1 MENFRIDSLEI
12 NEIGPF
18 KHLKLDFPLKKEID
32 KAEIHILTG
41 ENGTGKSTV
50 LEALIYPLNS
60 DITRQFIYPENMFH
74 IQNGLVKK
82 IWNHKVDSRFSLK
95 FSSLSSFSAYWSE
108 GRWMIDHL
116 RAYSI
121 LEYLNKGNRLNNNE
135 LNIAFFAYS
144 GYRKAEE
151 TSITGVQEITESPTA
166 NAHNFHLSI
175 NPKNLIQWLV
185 NVQTRELIAKGKGD
199 IQKAT
204 KYRSTIEI
212 IEKALGE
219 IIDSEVKF
227 DLEEEPLGVKIKVDG
242 QTLNFDQ
249 LPDGLKSMVSW
260 MGDLLMRMDRLKW
273 VNDTPV
279 LERNF
284 ILLLDEIEVHLH
296 PAWQRKILPVV
307 QKLFKNA
314 QIFIST
320 HSPFVVGSV
329 DGAWVHRF
337 EKKDGYSVLA
347 GEPILSEDA
356 KSYDYILEEIFGI
369 KERFGVEIERKLNE
383 FQEAKKAFLAS
394 PNEDIKHKLSTL
406 VQELLGQST
415 ELDSIIGMEIRQLK
429 RLTNQ
434 DFSLTE
440 A

>member
-1 MENFRIDSLEI
+1 MDNFRIESLEI

-18 KHLKLDFPLKKEID
+18 KYLKIDFPVKIDPD

-50 LEALIYPLNS
+50 LEALIYPVNS
-60 DITRQFIYPENMFH
+60 DITRQFIYPENMYNV
-74 IQNGLVKK
+74 QNGIVNKLWNQK
-82 IWNHKVDSRFSLK
+82 IDSRIQIK
-95 FSSLSSFSAYWSE
+95 FSTVNSFSAYWSE
-108 GRWMIDHL
+108 GKWMIDHL
-116 RAYSI
+116 RAYAI
-121 LEYLNKGNRLNNNE
+121 LEYLNKANRLNINE

-144 GYRKAEE
+144 GYRKAEK
-151 TSITGVQEITESPTA
+151 TGITGIQEIEESPIA

-175 NPKNLIQWLV
+175 SPQNLIQWLV
-185 NVQTRELIAKGKGD
+185 NIQTRELIAKGKGD
-199 IQKAT
+199 NQKA
-204 KYRSTIEI
+204 KQYRSTIEI
-212 IEKALGE
+212 IENALGE
-219 IIDSEVKF
+219 IIESEVKF
-227 DLEEEPLGVKIKVDG
+227 DLEEDPLGVKINVDG
-242 QTLNFDQ
+242 QSLNFDQ

-273 VNDTPV
+273 VNNTPV

-337 EKKDGYSVLA
+337 VKKDGYSVLA

-369 KERFGVEIERKLNE
+369 KERFGVEVERKLSE
-383 FQEAKKAFLAS
+383 FQQLKKEILKGSETVDTAYFRKLIGELA
-394 PNEDIKHKLSTL
+394 
-406 VQELLGQST
+406 GQSV
-415 ELDSIIGMEIRQLK
+415 ELESIIGMEIRQLK

>member
-1 MENFRIDSLEI
+1 MENFRIESLQI
-12 NEIGPF
+12 SQVGPF
-18 KHLKLDFPLKKEID
+18 NDVEIKFKQKQSND

-41 ENGTGKSTV
+41 GNGTGKSTI
-50 LEALIYPLNS
+50 LQCLSFPKYYNGELIVN
-60 DITRQFIYPENMFH
+60 
-74 IQNGLVKK
+74 
-82 IWNHKVDSRFSLK
+82 K
-95 FSSLSSFSAYWSE
+95 FWTNKPISSFTI
-108 GRWMIDHL
+108 G
-116 RAYSI
+116 YSSSFPPMKW
-121 LEYLNKGNRLNNNE
+121 YLTQGSLQPNHWIPLLVDYSNKVGAEPERVEFDFIVL
-135 LNIAFFAYS
+135 AYS
-144 GYRKAEE
+144 GYRQVNDFKV
-151 TSITGVQEITESPTA
+151 TGIQEIQERPLFNA
-166 NAHNFHLSI
+166 NNFANSI
-175 NPKNLIQWLV
+175 NPQLFFQWLV

-199 IQKAT
+199 IPKAI

-347 GEPILSEDA
+347 GPPILSEDA
-356 KSYDYILEEIFGI
+356 KSYDYILEEIFGV
-369 KERFGVEIERKLNE
+369 KERFGVEIERKLQD
-383 FQEAKKAFLAS
+383 FQALKASFLAEQRQ
-394 PNEDIKHKLSTL
+394 EDAIRLHQLVKELS
-406 VQELLGQST
+406 GQST
-415 ELDSIIGMEIRQLK
+415 ELDSILGMELRQLK

-440 A
+440 V

>member
-1 MENFRIDSLEI
+1 MGNFRIESLKI
-12 NEIGPF
+12 DEIGPF
-18 KHLKLDFPLKKEID
+18 KYLELYFPIKKDVD

-41 ENGTGKSTV
+41 ENGTGKSTI
-50 LEALIYPLNS
+50 LEALVYPISYSEDAYFLKS
-60 DITRQFIYPENMFH
+60 SLT
-74 IQNGLVKK
+74 KK
-82 IWNHKVDSRFSLK
+82 IWKYPNR
-95 FSSLSSFSAYWSE
+95 SSLEVGRFPYSF
-108 GRWMIDHL
+108 
-116 RAYSI
+116 RAKSFDKDWKIINHTSYPTT
-121 LEYLNKGNRLNNNE
+121 EQYLKEQKKNE
-135 LNIAFFAYS
+135 FYASYKIAFFAYS
-144 GYRKAEE
+144 GYRKAEDI
-151 TSITGVQEITESPTA
+151 TITGVQELVESPTA

-175 NPKNLIQWLV
+175 NPKNLVQWLV
-185 NVQTRELIAKGKGD
+185 NVQTRELIAKGRGD
-199 IQKAT
+199 SQKAT

-347 GEPILSEDA
+347 GPPILSEDA

-369 KERFGVEIERKLNE
+369 KERFGVEVERKLQD
-383 FQEAKKAFLAS
+383 FQALKTSFLA
-394 PNEDIKHKLSTL
+394 EQRQDYALRLHQLVKELS
-406 VQELLGQST
+406 GQST
-415 ELDSIIGMEIRQLK
+415 ELDSILGMELRQLK

-440 A
+440 I

>member
-1 MENFRIDSLEI
+1 MENFRIESLEI
-12 NEIGPF
+12 NKIGPF
-18 KHLKLDFPLKKEID
+18 KHLRIDFPSKVDTE
-32 KAEIHILTG
+32 KAEIHVLTG
-41 ENGTGKSTV
+41 GNGTGKSTV
-50 LEALIYPLNS
+50 LDSLIFPI
-60 DITRQFIYPENMFH
+60 DIEKFKHGVT
-74 IQNGLVKK
+74 KK
-82 IWNHKVDSRFSLK
+82 SWNLSSNNTNLILK
-95 FSSLSSFSAYWSE
+95 CTNRESFSAFGRE
-108 GRWMIDHL
+108 GSL
-116 RAYSI
+116 Q
-121 LEYLNKGNRLNNNE
+121 E
-135 LNIAFFAYS
+135 LNQSQRLQSYLRKSQQTVDILYDVAFFAYA
-144 GYRKAEE
+144 GYRRVEE
-151 TSITGVQEITESPTA
+151 TKVLGVKEIEEHA
-166 NAHNFHLSI
+166 LQNAHNFNFSI
-175 NPKNLIQWLV
+175 NSQSLIQWLV
-185 NVQTRELIAKGKGD
+185 NIQTRELIARGKGD
-199 IQKAT
+199 SQKA
-204 KYRSTIEI
+204 KQYRATIEI
-212 IEKALGE
+212 IENALGE
-219 IIDSEVKF
+219 IIESEVKF
-227 DLEEEPLGVKIKVDG
+227 DLEEDPLGVKIKVDG

-273 VNDTPV
+273 VNDIPV

-307 QKLFKNA
+307 QRLFKNA

-337 EKKDGYSVLA
+337 VKKDGYSVLA

-369 KERFGVEIERKLNE
+369 KERFGVEIERKLHE
-383 FQEAKKAFLAS
+383 FQEAKKAFLS
-394 PNEDIKHKLSTL
+394 NPNEGIEHKIRTL
-406 VQELLGQST
+406 VQELSGQST
-415 ELDSIIGMEIRQLK
+415 ELDSIIGMELRQLK

>member
-1 MENFRIDSLEI
+1 MENFRIESLEI
-12 NEIGPF
+12 NKIGPF
-18 KHLKLDFPLKKEID
+18 KYLRIEFPKCSDTE
-32 KAEIHILTG
+32 KAELHVLTG
-41 ENGTGKSTV
+41 GNGTGKST
-50 LEALIYPLNS
+50 
-60 DITRQFIYPENMFH
+60 
-74 IQNGLVKK
+74 
-82 IWNHKVDSRFSLK
+82 
-95 FSSLSSFSAYWSE
+95 
-108 GRWMIDHL
+108 
-116 RAYSI
+116 I
-121 LEYLNKGNRLNNNE
+121 LESLIFPVEILKSKNSVLRKCWNLNNNNTSLILKYTNRESFAAFGNEGDLQE
-135 LNIAFFAYS
+135 LNQSQRLNSYFNKTQQIVESLYEIAFFAYS
-144 GYRKAEE
+144 GYRKVE
-151 TSITGVQEITESPTA
+151 TINIQGIQEIQEHPLQD
-166 NAHNFHLSI
+166 AHNFYLSI
-175 NPKNLIQWLV
+175 NPQNFIQWLV
-185 NVQTRELIAKGKGD
+185 NVQTRELIAKGRGD
-199 IQKAT
+199 SQKAT

-260 MGDLLMRMDRLKW
+260 MGDLLMRMERLKW

-347 GEPILSEDA
+347 GPPILSEDA
-356 KSYDYILEEIFGI
+356 KSYDYILEEIFGV
-369 KERFGVEIERKLNE
+369 KERFGVEIERKLQD
-383 FQEAKKAFLAS
+383 FQALKASFLAEQRQ
-394 PNEDIKHKLSTL
+394 EDAIRLHQLVKELS
-406 VQELLGQST
+406 GQST
-415 ELDSIIGMEIRQLK
+415 ELDSILGMELRQLK

-440 A
+440 V

>member
-1 MENFRIDSLEI
+1 MENFRIESLQI
-12 NEIGPF
+12 AQVGPF
-18 KHLKLDFPLKKEID
+18 RDVEMNFKPKKVND

-41 ENGTGKSTV
+41 GNGTGKSTI
-50 LEALIYPLNS
+50 LQCLSFPKYYNGDLIVN
-60 DITRQFIYPENMFH
+60 
-74 IQNGLVKK
+74 
-82 IWNHKVDSRFSLK
+82 K
-95 FSSLSSFSAYWSE
+95 FWTNKPTSSFTI
-108 GRWMIDHL
+108 G
-116 RAYSI
+116 YSVSPASPPMKWY
-121 LEYLNKGNRLNNNE
+121 LSQGNLDSNNWVPRLVEYSNKVGAKPE
-135 LNIAFFAYS
+135 TVEFDFIIIAYS
-144 GYRKAEE
+144 GYRQVSDFKV
-151 TSITGVQEITESPTA
+151 TGIQEIQERPLFNA
-166 NAHNFHLSI
+166 NNFTNSI
-175 NPKNLIQWLV
+175 NPQLFFQWLV

-199 IQKAT
+199 IQKAN

-212 IEKALGE
+212 IENALGD

-347 GEPILSEDA
+347 GPPILSEDA

-369 KERFGVEIERKLNE
+369 KERFGVEVERKLQD
-383 FQEAKKAFLAS
+383 FQALKTSFLA
-394 PNEDIKHKLSTL
+394 EQRQDYALRLHQLVKELS
-406 VQELLGQST
+406 GQST
-415 ELDSIIGMEIRQLK
+415 ELDSILCMELRQLK

-440 A
+440 I

>member
-121 LEYLNKGNRLNNNE
+121 LEYLNKGSRLNNNE

-151 TSITGVQEITESPTA
+151 TNITGIQEITESPIA

-185 NVQTRELIAKGKGD
+185 NIQTRELIAKGKGD
-199 IQKAT
+199 NQKAK

-212 IEKALGE
+212 IENALGE
-219 IIDSEVKF
+219 IIESEVKF
-227 DLEEEPLGVKIKVDG
+227 DLEEDPLGIKVKVDG
-242 QTLNFDQ
+242 QSLNFDQ

-337 EKKDGYSVLA
+337 VKKDGYSVLA

-369 KERFGVEIERKLNE
+369 KERFGVEVERKLAE
-383 FQEAKKAFLAS
+383 FQQLKKEILKGSETVDTAYFRKLAG
-394 PNEDIKHKLSTL
+394 ELA
-406 VQELLGQST
+406 VQSVEL
-415 ELDSIIGMEIRQLK
+415 ESIIGMELRQLK

>member
-12 NEIGPF
+12 NKIGPF
-18 KHLKLDFPLKKEID
+18 QHLNIAFPQNKMSFKNFG

-41 ENGTGKSTV
+41 GNGTGKSTI
-50 LEALIYPLNS
+50 LEALIYVVN
-60 DITRQFIYPENMFH
+60 Y
-74 IQNGLVKK
+74 K
-82 IWNHKVDSRFSLK
+82 IDSGILK
-95 FSSLSSFSAYWSE
+95 SSLSKKLWGYP
-108 GRWMIDHL
+108 
-116 RAYSI
+116 
-121 LEYLNKGNRLNNNE
+121 KQNNNKNSLDVRWE
-135 LNIAFFAYS
+135 KGLFTCKNTNRGWNIDISNAHIIEQYLDFYQNNINGFEIAFFAYS
-144 GYRKAEE
+144 GYRHVED
-151 TSITGVQEITESPTA
+151 TNILGIHDIQEHPLQNT
-166 NAHNFHLSI
+166 HNFNLSI
-175 NPKNLIQWLV
+175 NPKNLIQWLA
-185 NVQTRELIAKGKGD
+185 NTQTRELISKEKGD
-199 IQKAT
+199 TGKARQ
-204 KYRSTIEI
+204 YRSTLKI
-212 IEKALGE
+212 IENALGE
-219 IIDSEVKF
+219 IIESNVKF
-227 DLEEEPLGVKIKVDG
+227 DLEADPLGVKVIVDG
-242 QTLNFDQ
+242 QSLNFDQ

-260 MGDLLMRMDRLKW
+260 IGDLLMRMDRLKW
-273 VNDTPV
+273 VNNTPV

-337 EKKDGYSVLA
+337 VKKDGYSVLA

-369 KERFGVEIERKLNE
+369 KERFGVEVERKLAE
-383 FQEAKKAFLAS
+383 FQQLKKRILEGVEAVDTTYFRKLA
-394 PNEDIKHKLSTL
+394 EELA
-406 VQELLGQST
+406 VQSVEL
-415 ELDSIIGMEIRQLK
+415 ESIIGMELRQLK